1 MVLKRSVDIE
11 NIIRKIPSDN
21 RLTHV
26 TPFFTLSEQL
36 HLSGLLQY
44 SMVAAYYNEQL
55 RYILKFDMAN
65 NYPSPSYL
73 Q

>member
-1 MVLKRSVDIE
+1 LVLKRSVDIE

-26 TPFFTLSEQL
+26 TLFFTLSEQL

-65 NYPSPSYL
+65 NYGSSG
-73 Q
+73 